1 MLVRRIEERGSGLTN
16 AMGKIAGEK
25 KESTTIAKGGDKVT
39 TQGEKT
45 HIEKTIARFT
55 QASPSCQPR

>member
-25 KESTTIAKGGDKVT
+25 KESTTIAKGG
-39 TQGEKT
+39 
-45 HIEKTIARFT
+45 R
-55 QASPSCQPR
+55 